1 MPHYLDISTWPRRD
15 TFEFFRGYDKPYFN
29 VGTSL
34 DVTNLVAEI
43 KKRSGFSL
51 SLAYHYFA
59 LRVVNEIE
67 PFRYRLRGDQILV
80 HDVIHGGTTL
90 LLPNETF
97 IMVYFDYHQDF
108 DQFMKDAV
116 RDLDEQREAAAFD
129 PRPEDDRIHFSVL
142 PWISFTSFS
151 HARNW
156 GREDSVPKMAFGKI
170 SDVNGR
176 LMMPFSVEVHHAMMD
191 GITVGRYLDRL
202 QEMLS
207 KPVEFMSSK
216 MESVPGAVAIAPGL
230 ID

>member
-1 MPHYLDISTWPRRD
+1 MPRYIDIATWPRRE
-15 TFEFFRGYDKPYFN
+15 TFEFFRGFDKPYFN

-34 DVTNLVAEI
+34 DVTNLVADI
-43 KKRSGFSL
+43 KKRPGLSL

-90 LLPNETF
+90 LLSNETF
-97 IMVYFDYHQDF
+97 IMSYFDYREDF
-108 DQFMKDAV
+108 EQFMSDAMKAIG
-116 RDLDEQREAAAFD
+116 EQRAAAAFD
-129 PRPEDDRIHFSVL
+129 PRPEDNRIHFSVL

-170 SDVNGR
+170 SEVNGR
-176 LMMPFSVEVHHAMMD
+176 RTMPFSVEVHHAMMD

-202 QEMLS
+202 QEMLLQ
-207 KPVEFMSSK
+207 PANF
-216 MESVPGAVAIAPGL
+216 IASTRTAERSAS
-230 ID
+230 

>member
-1 MPHYLDISTWPRRD
+1 MPRYIDIATWPRRD

-34 DVTNLVAEI
+34 DVTNLVDEI
-43 KKRSGFSL
+43 KKRPGFSL

-59 LRVVNEIE
+59 LRVVNEID
-67 PFRYRLRGDQILV
+67 PFRYRLRGDQVLV

-97 IMVYFDYHQDF
+97 IMTYFDYQENFEH
-108 DQFMKDAV
+108 FMTDAMKT
-116 RDLDEQREAAAFD
+116 LDEQREAAAFD
-129 PRPEDDRIHFSVL
+129 PRPEDNRIHFSVL

-156 GREDSVPKMAFGKI
+156 AREDSVPKMAFGKI
-170 SDVNGR
+170 GEANGR
-176 LMMPFSVEVHHAMMD
+176 RIMPFSVEVHHAMMD

-202 QEMLS
+202 QEMLLQ
-207 KPVEFMSSK
+207 PAGFMSSVRA
-216 MESVPGAVAIAPGL
+216 EQSAG
-230 ID
+230 

>member
-1 MPHYLDISTWPRRD
+1 MPRYLDIATWPRRD

-34 DVTNLVAEI
+34 DVTNLVAEM
-43 KKRSGFSL
+43 KKRPGFSL

-67 PFRYRLRGDQILV
+67 PFRYRLRGDQVLV

-97 IMVYFDYHQDF
+97 IMAYFDYQGNF
-108 DQFMKDAV
+108 ESFMSDAMKAI
-116 RDLDEQREAAAFD
+116 DEQRAAAAFD
-129 PRPEDDRIHFSVL
+129 PRPEDNRIHFSVL

-170 SDVNGR
+170 GEVNGR
-176 LMMPFSVEVHHAMMD
+176 RMMPFSVEVHHAMMD

-202 QEMLS
+202 QEMLLQ
-207 KPVEFMSSK
+207 PADFMSSDHA
-216 MESVPGAVAIAPGL
+216 EQSAS
-230 ID
+230 